1 MSDFLCNRSATEVV
15 EGTSTEDEPLPKKI
29 RTVEVCLGLKTRLFF
44 AVSCRFNQSFQS
56 KL

>member
-29 RTVEVCLGLKTRLFF
+29 RTVEVCLGLKTHLFF